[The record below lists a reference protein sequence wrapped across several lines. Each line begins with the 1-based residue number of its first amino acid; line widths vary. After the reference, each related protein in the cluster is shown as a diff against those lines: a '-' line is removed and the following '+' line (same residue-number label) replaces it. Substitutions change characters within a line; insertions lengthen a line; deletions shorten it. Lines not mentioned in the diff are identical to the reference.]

1 MSSKVKNNYVK
12 KKTLTSET
20 LKQFEG
26 LENLSDSE
34 AEEVI
39 ISLNKLAEISINFFQ
54 STQPLKLNP

>member
-1 MSSKVKNNYVK
+1 MSSKLKNNYVK
-12 KKTLTSET
+12 KKTLTTET

-39 ISLNKLAEISINFFQ
+39 ISLNKLAEISINFFNQ
-54 STQPLKLNP
+54 HNY

>member
-1 MSSKVKNNYVK
+1 MSSKLKNNYVK
-12 KKTLTSET
+12 KQTLTIET

-39 ISLNKLAEISINFFQ
+39 ISLNKLAEISINFFNQ
-54 STQPLKLNP
+54 HNH

>member
-1 MSSKVKNNYVK
+1 MSSKLKNNYVK
-12 KKTLTSET
+12 KKTLTTET

-39 ISLNKLAEISINFFQ
+39 ISLNKLAQISINFFNQ
-54 STQPLKLNP
+54 NNH